1 MKKHDSSRKNIV
13 ICLSLFLACAS
24 SAQALETIT
33 AHVTALE
40 ASYLP
45 SMVTFW
51 LDAGSHSCP
60 VGTMLKWSKPDPDN
74 NKAVY
79 STLLT
84 ALTAGNSVRFYI
96 NDGDTQCVGQ
106 FIHLLAK

>member
-1 MKKHDSSRKNIV
+1 MRITRIFRNKIV
-13 ICLSLFLACAS
+13 NFHFLFLACAS
-24 SAQALETIT
+24 PAQALETIT

-51 LDAGSHSCP
+51 LDAGSGSCP
-60 VGTMLKWSKPDPDN
+60 VGTMLKWSKPDAEN
-74 NKAVY
+74 NKAIY